1 MLEIPEYEK
10 NNTIKENEWIKNI
23 LNEMNYILINIM
35 NIL

>member
-1 MLEIPEYEK
+1 MLEIPEHKK